1 MEPLAASNQL
11 LSLSQSAD
19 EDQFMDEMVEQL
31 SGLSPSKM
39 VAQISAWEQVEPGIG
54 KKVMTHALKSEPRRA
69 LRELSECGQPSNTND
84 ARDLVF
90 YHDKAIKAHADA
102 IHREKDPAKSKELI
116 DTFNH
121 LVDAKHRIKREW
133 DI

>member
-31 SGLSPSKM
+31 SGLSPREMAIQMSTWD
-39 VAQISAWEQVEPGIG
+39 QYEPGIS
-54 KKVMTHALKSEPRRA
+54 KKVLAHAKSSEPRRA
-69 LRELSECGQPSNTND
+69 LKELAEYGRPNNQQD
-84 ARDLVF
+84 ASDLVF